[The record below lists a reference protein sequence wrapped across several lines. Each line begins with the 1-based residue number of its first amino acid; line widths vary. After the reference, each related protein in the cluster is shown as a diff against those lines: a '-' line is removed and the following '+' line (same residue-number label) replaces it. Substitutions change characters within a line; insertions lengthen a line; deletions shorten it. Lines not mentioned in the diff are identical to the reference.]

1 MNDLDHAMGAQSL
14 RAWHSR
20 ILAGTVVDIEAVA
33 HPTRELLVSLNEA
46 SD

>member
-1 MNDLDHAMGAQSL
+1 MNDLDHAMEKQSL

-20 ILAGTVVDIEAVA
+20 ILACTVVDVEAVA
-33 HPTRELLVSLNEA
+33 HLTREFLVSLNEA